1 MLVTQD
7 GHVWDQS
14 GSSFDLIYHKLTLQE
29 WTESNVT
36 YKWTNLRAQYRPN
49 EKRLDGVILRDEDE
63 DWLIFM
69 VAEGKALNQSL
80 TDSSRHSIY
89 PKFDF
94 LGTENSQLVSSVPAK
109 GVYLL
114 ANSTFRKELCLY
126 QFIISTERTGWFK
139 PKTQKVASK

>member
-1 MLVTQD
+1 M
-7 GHVWDQS
+7 WDQS
-14 GSSFDLIYHKLTLQE
+14 GSSFDLENHKLTLQE

-109 GVYLL
+109 GVYLI
-114 ANSTFRKELCLY
+114 ANSTYFKELCLY
-126 QFIISTERTGWFK
+126 QFNIYTEKPGWFNSK
-139 PKTQKVASK
+139 IQKVASE